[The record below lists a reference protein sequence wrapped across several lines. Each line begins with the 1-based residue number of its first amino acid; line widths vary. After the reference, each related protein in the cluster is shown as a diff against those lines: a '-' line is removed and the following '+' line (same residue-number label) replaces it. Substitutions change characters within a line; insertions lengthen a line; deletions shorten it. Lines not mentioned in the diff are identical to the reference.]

1 VGLLAWLGLQ
11 RGNDYPNLNAL
22 VGELRRAL
30 PNDESVVIRYIAVVI
45 ALLARVARVDGR
57 FTDKEEAKLRVLLA
71 HVDRLAPSGVESV
84 CEALRGELPSI
95 SGEEIELCYREL
107 KAICDGKERL
117 EVMRVLT
124 SLATADGEL
133 SPEEEAELRTIA
145 TEIGIPAAEV
155 EAVVMGTKSVGG

>member
-1 VGLLAWLGLQ
+1 MGLLAWLGLQ

-30 PNDESVVIRYIAVVI
+30 PNDESVIIRYIAVVI

-57 FTDKEEAKLRVLLA
+57 FTDKEESTLRALLA

-84 CEALRGELPSI
+84 CEALRGELPSLT
-95 SGEEIELCYREL
+95 GDEIELCYREL
-107 KAICDGKERL
+107 KALCDGKERI

-124 SLATADGEL
+124 SLATADGDL
-133 SPEEEAELRTIA
+133 SPEEESELRTIA

-155 EAVVMGTKSVGG
+155 EAVVLGTKSAEG